1 MRDFGA
7 DTVSVIRAR
16 AAALAASW
24 LDGAAG
30 APQDLLRVENL
41 STEPTEPPVPCFC
54 LGTFCWVGTSLAE

>member
-7 DTVSVIRAR
+7 DSISVIRAR

-24 LDGAAG
+24 LDGEAG

-41 STEPTEPPVPCFC
+41 ATEPTEPVPCFC
-54 LGTFCWVGTSLAE
+54 LGTFCWVGTPLPE

>member
-30 APQDLLRVENL
+30 APQDILRVDNL
-41 STEPTEPPVPCFC
+41 AGEPTEPVPCFC
-54 LGTFCWVGTSLAE
+54 LGTFCWVNTQLAE